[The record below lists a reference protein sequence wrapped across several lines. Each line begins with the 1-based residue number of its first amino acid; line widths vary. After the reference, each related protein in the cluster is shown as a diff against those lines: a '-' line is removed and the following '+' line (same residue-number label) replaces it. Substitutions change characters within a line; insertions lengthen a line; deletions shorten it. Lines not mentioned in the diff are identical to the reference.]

1 MPDAP
6 IINLNLPT
14 SMRKH
19 IAITFGLA
27 LLITACSH
35 YSELQK
41 DAKESMAG
49 DDESHNPGQNCMSC
63 HNDNKNEASSE
74 GWWNIGGTAYKNNK
88 TVKTG
93 SVELWTGPDR
103 TGSLLYKLAIDEHG
117 NFYTN
122 KIIDFKGGFYP
133 VLINQDGSFNAS
145 MGTKTING
153 SCNSCHD
160 EKPTDRITFY

>member
-1 MPDAP
+1 MPVVP
-6 IINLNLPT
+6 TTNLNLLT
-14 SMRKH
+14 HMRKQ
-19 IAITFGLA
+19 ILITFGLA
-27 LLITACSH
+27 LFITACSH
-35 YSELQK
+35 YNEIQK
-41 DAKESMAG
+41 DPKESMAG

-88 TVKTG
+88 TVNTG

-103 TGSLLYKLAIDEHG
+103 TGSLLYKLAIDENG

-145 MGTKTING
+145 MGDPTTIG
-153 SCNSCHD
+153 ACNSCHN
-160 EKPTDRITFY
+160 ENPTDRITFY